1 MGIIRNLEKMHVAV
15 VNDTFF
21 MSNKGLGRQLSELAV
36 EALMKGMGSAEW
48 ERYMTLFADN
58 PEQLRRLTQA
68 DINEPD
74 YFPRSRAYMVA
85 NAVCGAGTTGQTGQT
100 VETTLGDPPGG
111 VGIAAFDAVDGEFI
125 KTRTFEV
132 PEPVETPEV
141 IATQNG

>member
-36 EALMKGMGSAEW
+36 AALMKGMGSAEW

-58 PEQLRRLTQA
+58 PEQLRRLTQE

-100 VETTLGDPPGG
+100 VETTLGD
-111 VGIAAFDAVDGEFI
+111 
-125 KTRTFEV
+125 
-132 PEPVETPEV
+132 
-141 IATQNG
+141 